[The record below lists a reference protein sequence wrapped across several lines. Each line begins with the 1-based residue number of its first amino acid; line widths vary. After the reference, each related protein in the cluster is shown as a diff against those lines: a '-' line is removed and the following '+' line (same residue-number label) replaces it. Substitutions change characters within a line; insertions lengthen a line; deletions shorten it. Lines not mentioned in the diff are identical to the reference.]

1 VGLVEQPPPPDIDHN
16 NSGAVVQN
24 KCGGSLKEVL
34 GGGAYSGVG
43 CAQASD
49 LQKGGPQF
57 AQCGLPFVAL
67 LDSDR

>member
-1 VGLVEQPPPPDIDHN
+1 VGVVEQPPPPDIDHN

-34 GGGAYSGVG
+34 RGRAYSRVA

-49 LQKGGPQF
+49 LQKGGPQL
-57 AQCGLPFVAL
+57 A
-67 LDSDR
+67 